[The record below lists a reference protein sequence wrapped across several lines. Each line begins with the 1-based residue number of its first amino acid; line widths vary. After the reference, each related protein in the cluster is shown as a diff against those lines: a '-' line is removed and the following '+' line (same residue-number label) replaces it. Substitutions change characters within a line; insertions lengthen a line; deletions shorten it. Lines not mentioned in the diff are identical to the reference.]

1 MVKKVAVF
9 FGGKSAEREISVLTG
24 VLALRL
30 IDPAKYAAV
39 PVYVHSDGGFYTS
52 DEAFYL
58 ETFKT
63 RPFPLKKFRRC
74 VFENDELLIFAPK
87 KDRLL
92 KREKID
98 VMLNCCHGGAGENGG
113 VAALSELFS
122 VPSASPSV
130 AACSVCMDKE
140 WTKLFLS
147 AAGIPVLDYVVLT
160 REEYV
165 RRGALALK
173 DVKKKGF
180 PLIVKPASSGS
191 SIGIALIENEEG
203 LKKATEE
210 AFLYGDKILFEPY
223 LENKT
228 DINCAAYRRNGKIC
242 VSEPEAA
249 FGDGVYGFKEKYMK
263 EKPRSDSG
271 DTADKSAA
279 RTPLDEEEI
288 GRIKAY
294 TSAIYRRLE
303 TLGVIRVDFLKSGEN
318 LYVGEINAVPGSL
331 AYYLFCERLI
341 DGRRFLSDL
350 LEEPFSGAKR
360 DVCIPETGV
369 LESVATG
376 GKRGFTGIRL

>member
-63 RPFPLKKFRRC
+63 HPFPLKKFRRC

-130 AACSVCMDKE
+130 AACSVYMDKE
-140 WTKLFLS
+140 
-147 AAGIPVLDYVVLT
+147 
-160 REEYV
+160 
-165 RRGALALK
+165 
-173 DVKKKGF
+173 
-180 PLIVKPASSGS
+180 
-191 SIGIALIENEEG
+191 
-203 LKKATEE
+203 
-210 AFLYGDKILFEPY
+210 
-223 LENKT
+223 
-228 DINCAAYRRNGKIC
+228 
-242 VSEPEAA
+242 
-249 FGDGVYGFKEKYMK
+249 
-263 EKPRSDSG
+263 
-271 DTADKSAA
+271 
-279 RTPLDEEEI
+279 
-288 GRIKAY
+288 
-294 TSAIYRRLE
+294 
-303 TLGVIRVDFLKSGEN
+303 
-318 LYVGEINAVPGSL
+318 
-331 AYYLFCERLI
+331 
-341 DGRRFLSDL
+341 
-350 LEEPFSGAKR
+350 
-360 DVCIPETGV
+360 
-369 LESVATG
+369 
-376 GKRGFTGIRL
+376 